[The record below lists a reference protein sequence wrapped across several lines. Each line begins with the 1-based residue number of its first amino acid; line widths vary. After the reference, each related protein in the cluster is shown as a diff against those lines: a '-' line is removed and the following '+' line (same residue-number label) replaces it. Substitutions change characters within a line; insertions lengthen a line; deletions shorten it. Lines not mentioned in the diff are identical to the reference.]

1 MDTNTL
7 CSLIA
12 QRIDPTYF
20 QLWGLEV
27 HWMSP
32 DYDTPANRAIVEDV
46 IKNYE
51 TLAAALPTGKPKT
64 LDLTDLKAAT
74 TIADDDYFLLE
85 ASSTYTPSN
94 SHYCACVAKIR
105 YTYSTPDNPDHTIT
119 NGSAASPTSPTAVS
133 MRPFNSVWM
142 LQVPTDMLARLE
154 LIRHDCPE

>member
-1 MDTNTL
+1 
-7 CSLIA
+7 
-12 QRIDPTYF
+12 
-20 QLWGLEV
+20 
-27 HWMSP
+27 MSP

-105 YTYSTPDNPDHTIT
+105 YTYSTPDNPDHTILATVENAPQVVWNPKSDYGKRVTFAIT

-154 LIRHDCPE
+154 LIRQALP